1 MNLLGIKTKI
11 VFMSAL
17 SGAIILG
24 VISRLMMAALALSV
38 NKPTNLSLR
47 GFAEVT
53 VIGTSL
59 GVIGGLF
66 LIRTRKY
73 IQPGIYRG
81 VTLGI
86 ILYAGSILFGMI
98 GGRLTLS
105 GNTDVLI
112 TIVLTGGIYV
122 LYGIITDWLLS
133 TVQHDR

>member
-1 MNLLGIKTKI
+1 
-11 VFMSAL
+11 MSTL

-24 VISRLMMAALALSV
+24 AFSRLVMAALAHSL
-38 NKPTNLSLR
+38 NKPINLSLR
-47 GFAEVT
+47 GFAEMI

-66 LIRTRKY
+66 LIGIRMH

-86 ILYAGSILFGMI
+86 FLYAGSILFGMI

-105 GNTDVLI
+105 ENTDVLI
-112 TIVLTGGIYV
+112 TLVLTGGVYV
-122 LYGIITDWLLS
+122 LYGIATEWLLS
-133 TVQHDR
+133 TVHRDR